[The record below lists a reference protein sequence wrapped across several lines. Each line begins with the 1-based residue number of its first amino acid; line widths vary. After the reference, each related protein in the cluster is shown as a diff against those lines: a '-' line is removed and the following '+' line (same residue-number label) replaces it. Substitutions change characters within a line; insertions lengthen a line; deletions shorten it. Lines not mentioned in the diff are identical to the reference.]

1 MLWPMIVLTVVI
13 LGVGFLLF
21 YSNRSTSRRVE
32 ELKNLQE
39 NNQAMGLMQQQIGQL
54 TDRVDR
60 QLQSV
65 AQQLQTTTGH
75 IGERIAA
82 VKEDVGKVS
91 EATRQVFEAA
101 KDISRLEKLL
111 KAPKFR
117 GGLGEL
123 FLGDLLAQILPP
135 SAFFIQHRF
144 KSGEMVDAAVKIGTN
159 LVPVDSKFPLEN
171 FRRTVEAEDEKEKLA
186 LKKIFIR
193 DVKKHIDDIAR
204 KYILPDEG
212 TFDFAL
218 MYIPA
223 ENIYYE
229 TIVRDESL
237 GEEKSIFS
245 FALRKRV
252 IPVSPNSFYAYLQ
265 VILLGLKGLQFEEGA
280 QEIIR
285 SLNQLQG
292 DFDRFKTD
300 FDLVGTHLSHATG
313 KFTDAEKRLDRFSDK
328 LVAAGEVSGEKLPEE
343 SAPPPPLPEV
353 SS

>member
-1 MLWPMIVLTVVI
+1 MIWPIVALTVVVLGLVI
-13 LGVGFLLF
+13 LVL
-21 YSNRSTSRRVE
+21 SANRNTSRQIE
-32 ELKNLQE
+32 ELKKLQE
-39 NNQAMGLMQQQIGQL
+39 SNQALSLMQQQIGQL
-54 TDRVDR
+54 SERVDR

-75 IGERIAA
+75 IGERIADVKRDLGA
-82 VKEDVGKVS
+82 VS
-91 EATRQVFEAA
+91 QATRQVFEAA
-101 KDISRLEKLL
+101 RDISRLEKLL

-135 SAFFIQHRF
+135 AAFFLQHRF
-144 KSGEMVDAAVKIGTN
+144 KSGEAVDAAVKIGAN

-171 FRRTVEAEDEKEKLA
+171 FRRSLETEDEREKLA
-186 LKKIFIR
+186 FRKAFIR
-193 DVKKHIDDIAR
+193 DVKKHIDDISR

-229 TIVRDESL
+229 TIVRDENL

-245 FALRKRV
+245 YALQKRV

-265 VILLGLKGLQFEEGA
+265 VILLGLKGLQFEKGA

-285 SLNQLQG
+285 SLNRLQG
-292 DFDRFKTD
+292 DFDRFKSD
-300 FDLVGTHLSHATG
+300 FELVGTHLTHARS
-313 KFTDAEKRLDRFSDK
+313 KFDEAEKKLGRLSDK
-328 LVAAGEVSGEKLPEE
+328 LVSAGELPPDRLPGEA
-343 SAPPPPLPEV
+343 AP
-353 SS
+353 